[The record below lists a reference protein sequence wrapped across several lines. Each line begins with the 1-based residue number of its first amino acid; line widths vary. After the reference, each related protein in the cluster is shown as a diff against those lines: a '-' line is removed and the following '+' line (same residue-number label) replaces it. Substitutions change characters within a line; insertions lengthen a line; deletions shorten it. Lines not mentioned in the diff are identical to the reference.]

1 MKKIIESYK
10 ESFKLVYN
18 FAKSEVFH
26 AIAAVLTMAVLFLS
40 AFIVP
45 LFLTKSGFVW
55 IGMVLCSHVLF
66 LPIYIKC
73 WRIADKL

>member
-1 MKKIIESYK
+1 MKIIESYK

-18 FAKSEVFH
+18 FTKTDGFR
-26 AIAAVLTMAVLFLS
+26 AIVYVLTLAVLVLA

-45 LFLTKSGFVW
+45 LFLTNSGFVW
-55 IGMVLCSHVLF
+55 IGMVLCCHVIF

-73 WRIADKL
+73 FRIADKL